1 VTATDGY
8 PGKATAASGAETPVL
23 LFFHS
28 PTSGPCR
35 RIEPFLAQ
43 VLQRR
48 GNHATFRLVRVDVD
62 LRPELAERFA
72 VTELPTLLVIA
83 DGKRRRISQP
93 HGRRE
98 IDELL
103 RPWLR

>member
-1 VTATDGY
+1 VSATDGQSNGTA
-8 PGKATAASGAETPVL
+8 PAASDAAPVL

-28 PTSGPCR
+28 ATSGPCR

-48 GNHATFRLVRVDVD
+48 GNHGTFRVVRVDVEQ
-62 LRPELAERFA
+62 RPELAERFA
-72 VTELPTLLVIA
+72 VTELPTLMVIA
-83 DGKRRRISQP
+83 DGKRHRTSQP
-93 HGRRE
+93 QGRAE